1 MKINK
6 DKIYTF
12 LCVFAGVTFTW
23 FVNHKLGYGAVVG
36 SGIVGIIA
44 AGLLPAKLAGVTY
57 TASFVGMS
65 SVTVIPTVTVSILGG
80 LIAGIV
86 IITTEEIYAGI
97 GGKGGTTAALT
108 TLITKSI
115 IKILG

>member
-1 MKINK
+1 MNIDK
-6 DKIYTF
+6 DKIYTLICAF
-12 LCVFAGVTFTW
+12 VGVTFTW
-23 FVNHKLGYGAVVG
+23 FVNHKLGCGAIVG

-44 AGLLPAKLAGVTY
+44 AGLLPGKLAGVTY

-65 SVTVIPTVTVSILGG
+65 SVSVIPTFTGAVLGG
-80 LIAGIV
+80 MIAGIV
-86 IITTEEIYAGI
+86 IIATEEIYVGI